1 MYKTRRQIVIRV
13 IGLFFSGISAIV
25 SAKFILNGLGSNQF
39 VIYAFAVNIPNLIPF
54 ANLGVG
60 TSLLNNSSER
70 SFAKSGKFTYDQIG
84 LQSFVML
91 VVSAS
96 FIFTLS
102 LFLSLTGLF
111 DVHLNLGPYRN
122 SLIILPIV
130 ALVTVAIPLSIGFF
144 ILQAEKRSTEALA
157 IGYITPIVSLIG
169 AYYASE
175 YNGIRNYWGLWL
187 PALGYLAA
195 CIIAFRRSKA
205 ISKLKLSR
213 IASIDLFNAD
223 LVKYILVS
231 GFPSLVLNSTILI
244 SIHLPRLALLHFGFA
259 KEAISYSLFIIF
271 LSPLNNLISTY
282 SLWASPFLREISQPA
297 ERRLFIKNSIL
308 SLLPFLFAICAS
320 LIAITF
326 FRSPKFLYE
335 FIPIPPVTVM
345 IYIFPLTI
353 LQCVMVFYYTS
364 VTSNAGMKS
373 MSVWILTLSII
384 INLLNYTCIEAGKAF
399 LIYPMMTGYVMGA
412 AFVSFKYFGKES
424 L

>member
-96 FIFTLS
+96 FIFSLS

-144 ILQAEKRSTEALA
+144 ILQAEKR
-157 IGYITPIVSLIG
+157 
-169 AYYASE
+169 
-175 YNGIRNYWGLWL
+175 
-187 PALGYLAA
+187 
-195 CIIAFRRSKA
+195 
-205 ISKLKLSR
+205 
-213 IASIDLFNAD
+213 
-223 LVKYILVS
+223 
-231 GFPSLVLNSTILI
+231 
-244 SIHLPRLALLHFGFA
+244 
-259 KEAISYSLFIIF
+259 
-271 LSPLNNLISTY
+271 
-282 SLWASPFLREISQPA
+282 
-297 ERRLFIKNSIL
+297 
-308 SLLPFLFAICAS
+308 
-320 LIAITF
+320 
-326 FRSPKFLYE
+326 
-335 FIPIPPVTVM
+335 
-345 IYIFPLTI
+345 
-353 LQCVMVFYYTS
+353 
-364 VTSNAGMKS
+364 
-373 MSVWILTLSII
+373 
-384 INLLNYTCIEAGKAF
+384 
-399 LIYPMMTGYVMGA
+399 
-412 AFVSFKYFGKES
+412 
-424 L
+424 